1 MNGRRR
7 AASFSAGFVLSV
19 ISCSHAF
26 AHASDRGHV
35 LLLPTHYYLFG
46 GMLAVALSFLVLV
59 FLPPEGPLRLSA
71 RRFPIARIRFDGREL
86 VSGLSALFL
95 AGLIYA
101 GFAGSRDP
109 LSNPLPLTVWTLL
122 WVGLTLFQG
131 VAGNV
136 WAWLNPW
143 YGPWRLLLRLGVPPR
158 GFLRLPRATGMM
170 PAVFLLF
177 AFAWFELVYP
187 APDDPARLAVAVLT
201 YWCFGLLGTII
212 FGYNAWS
219 RRVEFLT
226 IFFTMI
232 SRLSFFSLRREERGA
247 AVLFVGVP
255 GHKLRG
261 TAALPPSGILF
272 LLLALSSVSFDG
284 FMRTFLWLGIIGVNP
299 LEFPGRSAVVQP
311 NTVGLLSM
319 FAALSAAF
327 LLAVRAGDVL
337 AGGAPPRRA
346 AGHLVWSIIPIALAY
361 HFSHYLVAFAINSQY
376 ALSALSDPLMQGW
389 DLFGTAGMYVQ
400 AGVALGA
407 ESAWKIWN
415 AQALA
420 IIGGH
425 VFAIIVAHMI
435 AHGLYGGRKRAGLSQ
450 IPLTMLMVLYTVFG
464 LWLLSAPTGG

>member
-1 MNGRRR
+1 MSDRRD
-7 AASFSAGFVLSV
+7 ATSLFVGIFFSLMW
-19 ISCSHAF
+19 CSRAF

-59 FLPPEGPLRLSA
+59 FLPPEGLLRLSSQ
-71 RRFPIARIRFDGREL
+71 RLPIARIRFDGRGF
-86 VSGLSALFL
+86 VSCLSALFL
-95 AGLIYA
+95 AGLIYT

-131 VAGNV
+131 LAGNI

-143 YGPWRLLLRLGVPPR
+143 YGPWRLILRLGVPSR
-158 GFLRLPRATGMM
+158 GFLRLPRAIGMI
-170 PAVFLLF
+170 PAVLLLF
-177 AFAWFELVYP
+177 AFAWFELIYP
-187 APDDPARLAVAVLT
+187 APDDPARLAIAVLT
-201 YWCFGLLGTII
+201 YWVFSMLGAVI
-212 FGYNAWS
+212 FGYHGWS

-232 SRLSFFSLRREERGA
+232 SRLSLFSLRRETGRSR
-247 AVLFVGVP
+247 VLFVGVP
-255 GHKLRG
+255 GHKLRD
-261 TAALPPSGILF
+261 TAALPLSGILF

-284 FMRTFLWLGIIGVNP
+284 FMRTFLWLGAIGVNP
-299 LEFPGRSAVVQP
+299 LEFPGRSAVVLP
-311 NTVGLLSM
+311 NTIGLLSM
-319 FAALSAAF
+319 FAALCTAF
-327 LLAVRAGDVL
+327 LLAVRAGNAL
-337 AGGAPPRRA
+337 AGGEPPRRA

-376 ALSALSDPLMQGW
+376 ALSAHSDPLMQGW
-389 DLFGTAGMYVQ
+389 DLFGTADMYVQ

-415 AQALA
+415 AQAFA

-435 AHGLYGGRKRAGLSQ
+435 AHRLYGGRRRAGLSQ
-450 IPLTMLMVLYTVFG
+450 IPLAVLMVLYTVFG